1 MSDALTPDAPVEDA
15 AATAPA
21 PDTAAEVGSVDSP
34 EVVPATRFNG
44 LMAKYNAD
52 KAAFEAERAALR
64 AELERL
70 QSAEEEAPYVS
81 DDVISEVQALRAELA
96 AERRGNALA
105 RAIEKYPEAAPFAD
119 LIRGDTVSEIE
130 AMASELASRMQG
142 LSPAPQSGDAP
153 AADENAAPPAA
164 EAPEVPTLGGAV
176 TVDDTAATDEVIA
189 SAVATKDFS
198 ALWSGLNRRAQER
211 AQAQGAELTVG

>member
-1 MSDALTPDAPVEDA
+1 MSDALTPDAPVDEA

-44 LMAKYNAD
+44 LMSKYNAD
-52 KAAFEAERAALR
+52 KSAWDAERVALR

-70 QSAEEEAPYVS
+70 QSVEEEPTFVS
-81 DDVISEVQALRAELA
+81 DELATEVQALRAELA

-119 LIRGDTVSEIE
+119 LIRGETVADIE
-130 AMASELASRMQG
+130 AMASELASRMHG
-142 LSPAPQSGDAP
+142 LAPTSPGTAP
-153 AADENAAPPAA
+153 AADENATTAPVA
-164 EAPEVPTLGGAV
+164 EAPEVPTIGGAV
-176 TVDDTAATDEVIA
+176 TVDDTVATDDVIA
-189 SAVATKDFS
+189 DAVSKKDFS
-198 ALWSGLNRRAQER
+198 ALWGGLNRRAQER
-211 AQAQGAELTVG
+211 AAAQGAELTVG